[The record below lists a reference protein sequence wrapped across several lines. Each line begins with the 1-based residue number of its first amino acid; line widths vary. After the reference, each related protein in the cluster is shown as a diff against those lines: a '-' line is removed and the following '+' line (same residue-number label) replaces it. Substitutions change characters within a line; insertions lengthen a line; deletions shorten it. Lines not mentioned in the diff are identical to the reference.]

1 MQGDSMKDKDV
12 DKYLSEHMSGSAPR
26 EAFKQK
32 ALRDST
38 AAFVRVQWRRTAWRR
53 AVFAAAAVLIAG
65 IAFIG
70 GRLSVSRNLSVP
82 RNFPKNFSVL
92 HKLPRNVDKTP
103 GAVAGADGVNVPSDL
118 VVWLDA
124 ARLFKRLGMEERM
137 VRAFEKAGKLL
148 PHDAMTEINMTRQAI
163 TFDSDVE
170 EVLEDQNNSILAE
183 ILGPR
188 ESVESISG
196 IIAQSFG
203 GNYYESKMD

>member
-1 MQGDSMKDKDV
+1 MQGDSMKDNNV
-12 DKYLSEHMSGSAPR
+12 DKYLSEHMSSSAPR
-26 EAFKQK
+26 EAFKKK

-38 AAFVRVQWRRTAWRR
+38 AAFLRVQRRRTAWRR

-65 IAFIG
+65 IAFLG
-70 GRLSVSRNLSVP
+70 GRLSVPRSNLP
-82 RNFPKNFSVL
+82 RNVSIL
-92 HKLPRNVDKTP
+92 HKLPRNVDITP
-103 GAVAGADGVNVPSDL
+103 GAVAEADGVNVPSDV
-118 VVWLDA
+118 VVWMDA

-148 PHDAMTEINMTRQAI
+148 LHDAIEKINMTGQAV

-170 EVLEDQNNSILAE
+170 EVFEDQNNSILAE
-183 ILGPR
+183 ILGPH

-203 GNYYESKMD
+203 GNYYGSKMD